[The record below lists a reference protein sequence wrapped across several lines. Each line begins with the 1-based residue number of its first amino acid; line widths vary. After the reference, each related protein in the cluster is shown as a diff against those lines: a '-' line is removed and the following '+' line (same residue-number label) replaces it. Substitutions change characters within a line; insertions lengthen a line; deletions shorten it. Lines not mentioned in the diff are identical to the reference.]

1 VSPLSPTA
9 LPDHLIAIGGSIDH
23 SGRTGFFQYRAD
35 ASIKVFYG
43 SYRKRIISGIDLQ
56 TWQKK

>member
-1 VSPLSPTA
+1 VSLLSQTA
-9 LPDHLIAIGGSIDH
+9 LPDHLIAIDGSTDH
-23 SGRTGFFQYRAD
+23 SGRTGFFQYRED

-56 TWQKK
+56 RWQQK